1 MATSLPNYL
10 RMVRKRSALAQHEL
24 AFLLG
29 CAHESKVSRHERS
42 RRFPGLSTLI
52 AYEILFEVRWRDML
66 PAQYNRIHRQLVR
79 RAGDLLATIDERLP
93 WTPAL
98 QRKRDFV
105 LHIINPLHSHL
116 HE

>member
-1 MATSLPNYL
+1 
-10 RMVRKRSALAQHEL
+10 
-24 AFLLG
+24 
-29 CAHESKVSRHERS
+29 
-42 RRFPGLSTLI
+42 
-52 AYEILFEVRWRDML
+52 ML